1 MSGPTIYL
9 LRVLHIVLGVCWV
22 GAVVFIAAFLVPS
35 IRASGPAGAT
45 IMRQLMQE
53 RRMPIWLMGAAVLT
67 ILSGL
72 GLYWVDSAGFQS
84 TWLGS
89 GPGRVFGIGAVMGIA
104 AAGVGMSV
112 NNPAGRRLAELAG
125 PIQADR
131 RAPTPEEAAQMAAL
145 QSRLNRATNVVAVL
159 LLLATLAM
167 AVARYV
173 P

>member
-1 MSGPTIYL
+1 MPGPTIYL
-9 LRVLHIVLGVCWV
+9 LRVLHIVIGVFWV
-22 GAVVFIAAFLVPS
+22 GAVLFIAALLMPS

-53 RRMPIWLMGAAVLT
+53 RRLPLWLMGAAVLT

-84 TWLGS
+84 PWLAS
-89 GPGRVFGIGAVMGIA
+89 GPGRVFGLGAVMAIA

-112 NNPAGRRLAELAG
+112 NNPAGRRLAELAA
-125 PIQADR
+125 PIQA
-131 RAPTPEEAAQMAAL
+131 EEAAQIAAL
-145 QSRLNRATNVVAVL
+145 QTRLNRGTTVVAVL

>member
-1 MSGPTIYL
+1 MIYL

-22 GAVVFIAAFLVPS
+22 GAVVFLAVFLVPS

-45 IMRQLMQE
+45 VMRQLMQE
-53 RRMPIWLMGAAVLT
+53 RNLSLWLVAAAVLT

-84 TWLGS
+84 AWLAS
-89 GPGRVFGIGAVMGIA
+89 GPGRAFGLGAVMAIA
-104 AAGVGMSV
+104 AAGVGMSI
-112 NNPAGRRLAELAG
+112 NNPAGRRLAQLAA
-125 PIQADR
+125 PIQAER
-131 RAPTPEEAAQMAAL
+131 RAPTPEEAAQIAAI
-145 QSRLNRATNVVAVL
+145 QARLNRATNVVAVL